1 VAIYPGKRDWDA
13 DEGYVVTDRYGQSY
27 YEGRAFATH
36 DEAMAAAQSIG
47 ETERPYGVFIVPADD
62 EAKSREVLV
71 YEETASAEELAAA
84 DARGAALLKGA
95 ELALDNYEEYAGYAD
110 QEKDLPKL
118 AEAMHAQLPC
128 FTVEE
133 LEHAL
138 TLAEAKKEE
147 N

>member
-1 VAIYPGKRDWDA
+1 VIIDGFAG
-13 DEGYVVTDRYGQSY
+13 DRQLFWVYGRY
-27 YEGRAFATH
+27 R
-36 DEAMAAAQSIG
+36 
-47 ETERPYGVFIVPADD
+47 
-62 EAKSREVLV
+62 
-71 YEETASAEELAAA
+71 
-84 DARGAALLKGA
+84 A

-138 TLAEAKKEE
+138 NLAEAKKEE